1 MNKFN
6 SESPAVIKMLKNFC
20 SPFKLRLYFMAKL
33 PSVAFWRIGIKKI
46 DPNECVINLP
56 FSRRT
61 KNPFRSIYFAAQNG
75 AAELSTGLLASLAI
89 AEHGRISMLV
99 TNVEASFSKKANK
112 TTYFTCKDGA
122 KIQEAVQ
129 KAIDTKEGVEIS
141 VDAIGHMES
150 GEEVARFIF
159 TWSFKV
165 KS

>member
-6 SESPAVIKMLKNFC
+6 SESPAVIKMLKNFR

-46 DPNECVINLP
+46 DPNECVITLP

-89 AEHGRISMLV
+89 AERGRISMLV

-129 KAIDTKEGVEIS
+129 KAIDTKEGVEIC